1 MDWDDLRL
9 FLGVA
14 RAGSL
19 AEAAR
24 GLRLDPATLSRR
36 VAKLE
41 AAAGAA
47 LFLKSPRGYALTG
60 AGHRLLPHAEG
71 MEEGARAGA
80 SALAGAEALRGRVR
94 IGAPDGVANHV
105 LPRVLTAMRA
115 AHPGL
120 GLDLV
125 ALPRVFDLG
134 RREADLAVTVSAPK
148 AGRLMV
154 RKLCDYGLS
163 LAAHRDY
170 LATAPPL
177 ATRADLKDHAIVGYI
192 PDMIFD
198 ADLDYLGEVG
208 AGAPGLASNS
218 ASVQLG
224 LIRAGAGVGVVHDF
238 MLAADPG
245 LVRVLA
251 AEVHLTRAFYLTRH
265 RDAGGP
271 LVATAAELL
280 AAGVRGEVARL
291 ERLGRVRP
299 SEGMSS

>member
-1 MDWDDLRL
+1 MDWDDLRV

-14 RAGSL
+14 RGGSL
-19 AEAAR
+19 AEAAP

-36 VAKLE
+36 VARLE
-41 AAAGAA
+41 RAAGAV
-47 LFLKSPRGYALTG
+47 LFLKSPRGYALTE

-71 MEEGARAGA
+71 MEARARAGEA
-80 SALAGAEALRGRVR
+80 ALAGGEALRGRVR

-105 LPRVLTAMRA
+105 LPAVAASIQT

-120 GLDLV
+120 ALDIV

-134 RREADLAVTVSAPK
+134 RREADLAITVSPPK
-148 AGRLMV
+148 AGRLVV
-154 RKLCDYGLS
+154 RRLCDYALS

-170 LATAPPL
+170 IAAHPPI
-177 ATRADLKDHAIVGYI
+177 RSRSDLRGHRVVGYI

-208 AGAPGLASNS
+208 ADAPGLASNS

-224 LIRAGAGVGVVHDF
+224 LLRAGGGIGIVHDF
-238 MLAADPG
+238 MLPAAPELIRILPDTIR
-245 LVRVLA
+245 LNRA
-251 AEVHLTRAFYLTRH
+251 YHLSRH

-271 LVATAAELL
+271 LMRVVADLL
-280 AAGVRGEVARL
+280 AEGVRTHVSRL
-291 ERLGRVRP
+291 ETD
-299 SEGMSS
+299 

>member
-14 RAGSL
+14 RGGSL

-36 VAKLE
+36 VARLE
-41 AAAGAA
+41 RSAGAT
-47 LFLKSPRGYALTG
+47 LFLKSPRGYALTE

-71 MEEGARAGA
+71 MEARARAGEA
-80 SALAGAEALRGRVR
+80 ALAGGEALRGRVR

-105 LPRVLTAMRA
+105 LPAVAARIGV

-120 GLDLV
+120 GLDIV

-134 RREADLAVTVSAPK
+134 RREADLAITVSPPK

-154 RKLCDYGLS
+154 RKLCSYRLS
-163 LAAHRDY
+163 LAARHDYMAAHPTIRSREDLRGHRV
-170 LATAPPL
+170 
-177 ATRADLKDHAIVGYI
+177 VGYI

-198 ADLDYLGEVG
+198 ADLDYLGEIG
-208 AGAPGLASNS
+208 ADMPGLASNS

-224 LIRAGAGVGVVHDF
+224 LLRAGGGLGIVHDF
-238 MLAADPG
+238 MLPAAPE
-245 LVRVLA
+245 LVRVLPDT
-251 AEVHLTRAFYLTRH
+251 VRLTRAYHLTRH
-265 RDAGGP
+265 RDAAGP
-271 LVATAAELL
+271 LVTRVADLL
-280 AAGVRGEVARL
+280 AEGVRAEVARL
-291 ERLGRVRP
+291 ETD
-299 SEGMSS
+299 